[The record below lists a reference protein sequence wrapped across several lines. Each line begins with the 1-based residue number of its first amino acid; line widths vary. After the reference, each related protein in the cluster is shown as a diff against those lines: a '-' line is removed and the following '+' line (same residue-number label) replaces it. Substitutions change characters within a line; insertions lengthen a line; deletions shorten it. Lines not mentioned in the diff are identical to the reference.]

1 MTVSGRTAALGS
13 TRRFLALL
21 RGINVGGRNA
31 LPMAELRALGEELG
45 WSNLRTY
52 IQSGNLVF
60 AAKRSGRDVERRLED
75 ELEAGLARRCA
86 WSVPVIV
93 RGASRWT
100 AYVRGNP
107 FAAAAE
113 ATPNLVMLGLSKELP
128 SPDAPGVL
136 MDRARDG
143 EQIALVGDALWI
155 HFPGGVARS
164 KLAQALLDRV
174 VGSPVTMR
182 NWNTVRM
189 LGEMVGA

>member
-1 MTVSGRTAALGS
+1 MSAEWRPES
-13 TRRFLALL
+13 MPERRYLALL

-45 WSNLRTY
+45 WSDVRTY

-60 AAKRSGRDVERRLED
+60 AADRSGKDVERRLED
-75 ELEAGLARRCA
+75 ELEAGLTKRFA

-93 RGASRWT
+93 RSASRWNG
-100 AYVRGNP
+100 YVRGNP
-107 FAAAAE
+107 FPAVAAAK
-113 ATPNLVMLGLSKELP
+113 PNQVMLGLSK
-128 SPDAPGVL
+128 SPPLSDATIAL
-136 MDRARDG
+136 RERARDG

-155 HFPGGVARS
+155 HFPAGIARS

-182 NWNTVRM
+182 NWNTVQE
-189 LGEMVGA
+189 LGEMSGA